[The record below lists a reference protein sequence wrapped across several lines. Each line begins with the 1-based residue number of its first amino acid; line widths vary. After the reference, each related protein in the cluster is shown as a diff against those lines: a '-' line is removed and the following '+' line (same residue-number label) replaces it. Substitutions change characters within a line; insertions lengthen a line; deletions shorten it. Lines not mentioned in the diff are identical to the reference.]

1 MSSSVLAKATRSVQ
15 KIAATSRRVAL
26 PATSV
31 TLQRGFQSSTALMQ
45 QQAQQKHDGEPKE
58 EQTQRPQQSQQPK
71 QVEVSR
77 QQNQPSRRDRERS
90 LSSWADMEDPF
101 RAMDNM
107 TKRMF
112 GRDWTDMMN
121 PMTMWNQT
129 PFRAMDNLS
138 RRMLKDI
145 QWNPKADVITKEGGG
160 FTIQAEL
167 PGVTRDNI
175 KVRVEDDILT
185 LEGEKK
191 EEHVEGKKGTDFYRQ
206 ERSYGSFMRQFTL
219 PAGVDPKSIKSS
231 FKDGVLKIEVP
242 KGKEIETAHTVKVE

>member
-1 MSSSVLAKATRSVQ
+1 VLAKATRSVQ
-15 KIAATSRRVAL
+15 RIANTSRRVAL

-31 TLQRGFQSSTALMQ
+31 TLQRGFQSSPALMQ
-45 QQAQQKHDGEPKE
+45 QQAQQQKHDGEPKE

-77 QQNQPSRRDRERS
+77 PQNQPSRRDRDRS
-90 LSSWADMEDPF
+90 LSSWADMDEPF

-107 TKRMF
+107 TRRMF
-112 GRDWTDMMN
+112 GNDMMN
-121 PMTMWNQT
+121 PMAMWNMN
-129 PFRAMDNLS
+129 PFRSMDNIS

-145 QWNPKADVITKEGGG
+145 QWNPKADVIVKEGGG
-160 FTIQAEL
+160 YTIQAEL

-185 LEGEKK
+185 LEGEKR
-191 EEHVEGKKGTDFYRQ
+191 EEHVEGKKGTESYRQ

-219 PAGVDPKSIKSS
+219 PAGTDPKSIKSS

-242 KGKEIETAHTVKVE
+242 KGKEVETAHTVKVE